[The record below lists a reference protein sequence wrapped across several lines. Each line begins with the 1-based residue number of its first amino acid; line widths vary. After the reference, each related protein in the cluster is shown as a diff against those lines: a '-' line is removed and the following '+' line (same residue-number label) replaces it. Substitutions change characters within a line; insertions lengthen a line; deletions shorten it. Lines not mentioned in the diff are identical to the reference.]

1 METRR
6 PAFLRPLAALP
17 HFSVRDVEDEMPGA
31 SLCGLHA
38 HVLIEPIDRESTDT
52 GEPCELRMTI
62 DPDELAG
69 VDVTTLRLFA
79 IALEDP
85 AQPRFSLVDR
95 SGFDPATGELWAR
108 IERAGRYGAY
118 ALPADPRGRF
128 TVEQLLASYPII
140 RREMIDG
147 GTTFRDRICEYVLCT
162 GDQRGGGPCARCLGL
177 ELTWAGPPE
186 FALFEP
192 RPFKPR
198 PIPGPVDLQ
207 ASCLLI
213 DGPIAYRDEPGNLVT
228 ISSPGSS
235 PTTVVAATADTLI
248 TSFEIGPDGIT
259 IAFITEG
266 TTGSPMWTVETCSV
280 DGTNRSPVLTSTEE
294 LRSITW
300 RPMAAGAPQLGFTV
314 RRPTGFDLD
323 VVEVGGAGR
332 GRLISS
338 PIPQGAMRL
347 IDVEHPRWS
356 PDGKHVAFV
365 ATLDD
370 PARGAHS
377 WVATLLCVASGDGT
391 GVTRA
396 PLTPTIIAEGPVF
409 WLPDGSGIGCGLTFS
424 YSFAPE
430 FSVYRFVAGALAGLA
445 RGLAAGGLAHT
456 IAWLSVAPRGDRVV
470 TSHAG
475 LGLPPRDLWVH
486 DLHVNWSAT
495 PPITMGP
502 PLAINRQGYRPNWG
516 ATCAT

>member
-38 HVLIEPIDRESTDT
+38 HVLIEPIDRASTDT

-62 DPDELAG
+62 DPDELDA

-108 IERAGRYGAY
+108 IERTGRYGAY

-128 TVEQLLASYPII
+128 AVEQLLASYPII

-192 RPFKPR
+192 RP
-198 PIPGPVDLQ
+198 IPGPVDLQ

-235 PTTVVAATADTLI
+235 PATVVAATADTLI

-280 DGTNRSPVLTSTEE
+280 DGTNRSPVLTSTDE

-300 RPMAAGAPQLGFTV
+300 RPTAAGARRLGFTV
-314 RRPTGFDLD
+314 RRPTGVDLD
-323 VVEVGGAGR
+323 VIDVDGAGR
-332 GRLISS
+332 DTLISS

-347 IDVEHPRWS
+347 IDVDHPRWS

-365 ATLDD
+365 ANVDD

-377 WVATLLCVASGDGT
+377 VVATLLCVASGDGA

-396 PLTPTIIAEGPVF
+396 PLQPALIAQGPVF
-409 WLPDGSGIGCGLTFS
+409 WLPDGSGIGCGLTFAYVGS
-424 YSFAPE
+424 P
-430 FSVYRFVAGALAGLA
+430 SVYPFVAGALAGPFCGLA
-445 RGLAAGGLAHT
+445 LAAGGFADG

-470 TSHAG
+470 TSRVGPG
-475 LGLPPRDLWVH
+475 LLPRDLWVH

-502 PLAINRQGYRPNWG
+502 PLAINRQGYHPNWG